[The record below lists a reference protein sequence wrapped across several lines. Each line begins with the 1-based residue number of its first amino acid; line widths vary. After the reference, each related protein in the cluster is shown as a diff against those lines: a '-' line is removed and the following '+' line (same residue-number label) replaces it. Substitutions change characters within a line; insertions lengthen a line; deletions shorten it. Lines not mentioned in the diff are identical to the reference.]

1 MPSCGFITI
10 CVTNELRG
18 SDTELREWKVTRPF
32 TWTST
37 CREVLL
43 MHFRVCPSWFGGGG
57 GELVTSPQQK
67 PPPRARAT
75 TSFIRC
81 PCTRAQR
88 GVAWRGRPPLHGF
101 FWKSIGPAGSMARY
115 GHNRLSVPACSAL
128 PSHTCPALPCP
139 AHALWDLLTLHWDC
153 PFCKILRSTD

>member
-57 GELVTSPQQK
+57 GGAGNE
-67 PPPRARAT
+67 PPAEAT
-75 TSFIRC
+75 TAGSGYYFIHSLPMHACAAR
-81 PCTRAQR
+81 R
-88 GVAWRGRPPLHGF
+88 GVAW
-101 FWKSIGPAGSMARY
+101 
-115 GHNRLSVPACSAL
+115 
-128 PSHTCPALPCP
+128 
-139 AHALWDLLTLHWDC
+139 
-153 PFCKILRSTD
+153 